1 MYIQKKKKINKEIPR
16 SRNHWFFAIKKILQV
31 NKKLINLTPL
41 PIPKKKDIN
50 YVYIFMYEI
59 TLFS

>member
-1 MYIQKKKKINKEIPR
+1 MYIQKKKKNQEIPR
-16 SRNHWFFAIKKILQV
+16 SRNLWFFAIKKILQV
-31 NKKLINLTPL
+31 NKKMINLSPL
-41 PIPKKKDIN
+41 PIPPKKDIN

>member
-1 MYIQKKKKINKEIPR
+1 MYIQKTKINKEIPR

-31 NKKLINLTPL
+31 NKKMINLSPL
-41 PIPKKKDIN
+41 PIPIKKDIN

>member
-1 MYIQKKKKINKEIPR
+1 MYIQKKNKEIPR

-31 NKKLINLTPL
+31 NKKMINLSPL
-41 PIPKKKDIN
+41 PIQKKKDID

>member
-1 MYIQKKKKINKEIPR
+1 M
-16 SRNHWFFAIKKILQV
+16 
-31 NKKLINLTPL
+31 INLSPL